1 MQIDP
6 TRLHKLPAPG
16 LEKVA
21 GAPAASQ
28 AAGAQPAEAADAADR
43 LVLSPQ
49 AAEIRAA
56 HEALAAAPETRAELV
71 ERLKAKV
78 QAGAY
83 EIDPDT
89 IAEKMIP

>member
-6 TRLHKLPAPG
+6 TRLGRVPAPG

-21 GAPAASQ
+21 GAPAASRTD
-28 AAGAQPAEAADAADR
+28 GAQPADTTGAADR

-49 AAEIRAA
+49 AAEVRAA
-56 HEALAAAPETRAELV
+56 HEALAAMPETRAELV
-71 ERLKAKV
+71 ARLKAQV
-78 QAGAY
+78 QAGTY
-83 EIDPDT
+83 QIDPDT